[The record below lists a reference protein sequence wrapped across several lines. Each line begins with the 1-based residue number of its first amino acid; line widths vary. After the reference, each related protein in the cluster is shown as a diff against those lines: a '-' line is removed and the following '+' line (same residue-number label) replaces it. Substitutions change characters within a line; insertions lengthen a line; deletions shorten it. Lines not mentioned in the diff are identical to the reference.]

1 MEERNVLS
9 PEEVDAILKAAQEV
23 GEATAAESAATD
35 KDGAGEGENGIN
47 THALNVIFDTLTT
60 ELENKFTVLLRKK
73 VVVKTKSPVI
83 AKVEDCLKQTNE
95 RDMYSAYK
103 LHPSETH
110 AVVMIEYPMLDQS
123 INLLYG
129 GKMQKTVGEENWCG
143 RIGLITAEKISKLI
157 LSCLLEASKEYG
169 TIEYEHYKTNRSIE
183 NINNMQPA
191 DQVYCTDFTLSFE
204 EFESKIFLFI
214 SENYFTHLVPTV
226 TGKSGHK
233 EKDFWRTAIKSE
245 VMDSFVSI
253 STNMKDVPM
262 KVKDFM
268 NLKEGDVIPI
278 ADPTLVYV
286 CLNELKLYRGVA
298 GQSNGKVVVKVVSQ
312 I

>member
-23 GEATAAESAATD
+23 GDVSDNSNAEIA
-35 KDGAGEGENGIN
+35 EGDSHIN
-47 THALNVIFDTLTT
+47 THALNVIFDTLAT

-73 VVVKTKSPVI
+73 VVVKAKAPVI
-83 AKVEDCLKQTNE
+83 TKVEECLKQVSE
-95 RDMYSAYK
+95 RDIYSAYK
-103 LHPSETH
+103 LLPSDTH
-110 AVVMIEYPMLDQS
+110 VIIMTEYPMLDQS

-143 RIGLITAEKISKLI
+143 KIGIITAEKMSKLF
-157 LSCLLEASKEYG
+157 LSCFSEACKEYG
-169 TIEYEHYKTNRSIE
+169 TVDFDHYKTNRVIS
-183 NINNMQPA
+183 NVNNME
-191 DQVYCTDFTLSFE
+191 DGDKVYFTDFTFSYE
-204 EFESKIFLFI
+204 EFDGKLSLFI
-214 SENYFTHLVPTV
+214 SEEFFTHFIPAH
-226 TGKSGHK
+226 TGKNGHH

-245 VMDSFVSI
+245 MMDSYVNVSTQI
-253 STNMKDVPM
+253 KDSQI
-262 KVKDFM
+262 KLAEFM

-278 ADPTLVYV
+278 ADPTLVYL
-286 CLNELKLYRGVA
+286 CLNDLKLYRGIA